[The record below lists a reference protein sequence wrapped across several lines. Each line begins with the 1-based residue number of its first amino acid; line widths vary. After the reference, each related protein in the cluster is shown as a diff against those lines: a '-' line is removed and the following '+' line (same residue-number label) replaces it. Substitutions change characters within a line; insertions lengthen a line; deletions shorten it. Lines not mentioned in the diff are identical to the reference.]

1 MVDIAA
7 EADRRARWL
16 TARRQL
22 AEAGG
27 RRSVYSATGVAAKN
41 DPLAA
46 SELDDDGSDTDEPA
60 DLGDDGEHGLPSS
73 DSAVP
78 LRRQG
83 RAGTAIGRAVHAT
96 LQSLDLATIDPDS
109 PVIDQIA
116 AREAELEA
124 VVEAASQ
131 VAAAARSAL
140 RSDAVAAARR
150 MTHHK
155 EMFVAAPVGVSAVEG
170 YIDLLVETPEG
181 LVIVDYKTDT
191 VRNID
196 EIDAKLARYSLQGA
210 TYAVALEAV
219 TGLPVVDCRF
229 VFCRAAGAIE
239 RSVADLP
246 AAMDEVR
253 ARLASV

>member
-1 MVDIAA
+1 
-7 EADRRARWL
+7 
-16 TARRQL
+16 
-22 AEAGG
+22 
-27 RRSVYSATGVAAKN
+27 
-41 DPLAA
+41 
-46 SELDDDGSDTDEPA
+46 
-60 DLGDDGEHGLPSS
+60 
-73 DSAVP
+73 
-78 LRRQG
+78 
-83 RAGTAIGRAVHAT
+83 GTAIGRAVHAT